1 MFKSTTYINIKINKY
16 NFVTHVCYKY
26 YFQEF
31 LNDQTI
37 DDLVTKKI
45 KQSIDNIRPSL
56 TSEQSDIL
64 TSEQQNFNKDLDNVL
79 NSAKI
84 IQEQLGEEYN
94 LLKEYK
100 TVVDKVSSILESYK
114 FNEEPV
120 QNIAGLYFN
129 IEKITL
135 VQKNLLVSIESFFYL
150 FYNYMNDVFFSASTK
165 RTEFIEK

>member
-84 IQEQLGEEYN
+84 IQEQLGEEYK

-135 VQKNLLVSIESFFYL
+135 VQKNLLVSNESFFYL

-165 RTEFIEK
+165 RTGFIEK